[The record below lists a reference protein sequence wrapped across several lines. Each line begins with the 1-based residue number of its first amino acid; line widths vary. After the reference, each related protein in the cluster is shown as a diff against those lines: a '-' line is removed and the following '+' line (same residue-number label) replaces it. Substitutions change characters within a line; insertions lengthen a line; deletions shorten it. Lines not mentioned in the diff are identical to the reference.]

1 MKKKVLA
8 AVLVGVLCLGLFV
21 MTGCGDKVPYSDYD
35 LTEYVTV
42 GEYKGLEYEMTSV
55 SVSDDEVDT
64 EIQSRLES
72 KATTEEVKSGTVEEG
87 DQIVIGYE
95 GRIDG
100 ETFDGGSS
108 DEYEMTVGQANFID
122 GFEDG
127 LIGKNVGDTVTLD
140 LEFPEDYHEE
150 SLAGKPDV
158 FEVNIKTKKVQNVP
172 EYNLEFVEEN
182 SDYDN
187 FEDYEASVKKDLLAE
202 KETDAENEMKTQ
214 LWKQIMDSSEI
225 KKYPEEK
232 DEAIADEQERLKQEA
247 SDSGVS
253 YEDYLSSSG
262 YSAEQME
269 ELLKTFYENKFFEEM
284 VLYAIADKE
293 GIEVTEKEYKKQL
306 DELLESSG
314 MDENTFEDAY
324 QMTIEEWADSR
335 SIRSTMLLNKVMDKV
350 MEYGTEK

>member
-150 SLAGKPDV
+150 SLAGKPVV

-182 SDYDN
+182 SDYD
-187 FEDYEASVKKDLLAE
+187 V
-202 KETDAENEMKTQ
+202 
-214 LWKQIMDSSEI
+214 
-225 KKYPEEK
+225 
-232 DEAIADEQERLKQEA
+232 
-247 SDSGVS
+247 V
-253 YEDYLSSSG
+253 
-262 YSAEQME
+262 
-269 ELLKTFYENKFFEEM
+269 
-284 VLYAIADKE
+284 
-293 GIEVTEKEYKKQL
+293 
-306 DELLESSG
+306 
-314 MDENTFEDAY
+314 
-324 QMTIEEWADSR
+324 
-335 SIRSTMLLNKVMDKV
+335 
-350 MEYGTEK
+350 